1 MITVGVYGRI
11 GSGKT
16 EVTRIFAEN
25 GAAVISAD
33 QIGKDVVE
41 NDPYVLETLVK
52 AFGIG
57 ILDSDGKLN
66 RRATGRIA
74 FSSPENRARLDS
86 IVHPPLLRELRA
98 QIDGYRKS
106 GDFSIVVVD
115 AALILNWGLE
125 SELDVLVCVTAQ
137 RQTVIDRLVKGGL
150 SNDEMN
156 ERLDAQI
163 ASDIQA
169 SSADFVIENDGS
181 RDELRR
187 DAKRVFEQ
195 IRTRENTV

>member
-1 MITVGVYGRI
+1 MITVGVCGRI

-16 EVTRIFAEN
+16 EVTRVFAEN

-33 QIGKDVVE
+33 QVGKDVVE
-41 NDPYVLETLVK
+41 NDPSVLEALVD
-52 AFGIG
+52 AFGTG

-66 RRATGRIA
+66 RRATGRVA
-74 FSSPENRARLDS
+74 FSSPNNRARLDS

-98 QIDGYRKS
+98 QIDGYRKL
-106 GDFSIVVVD
+106 GEFSIVVVD

-137 RQTVIDRLVKGGL
+137 RQTVIERLVKDGL
-150 SNDEMN
+150 SKEEVT

-181 RDELRR
+181 SDELRR
-187 DAKRVFEQ
+187 KARRVFEQ